1 MSTSLPAPRPV
12 DDRVSSLGEGPVWD
26 VRTNSLRWVDIPAGT
41 VHHSDGSS
49 RRLPPP
55 ATAILPTADGW
66 AAVLRD
72 GVVELDGPARAAVPL
87 GRAERC
93 NDAKADPAG
102 RIWVGTMAPEETLGR
117 GALLRLDGTEA
128 TEVISGASIANG
140 LGWSPDARLMY
151 WIDTPTGRIDVF
163 DYDLADGSVRGRRP
177 FADVRG
183 DSGGGHPD
191 GLAVD
196 AEGALWVALWGGA
209 ALHRYLPDGRLDTV
223 LPIAVACPTSCAF
236 GGEDLRTLYITTAHR
251 PGADGRFAPD
261 AGRLHAVRVPV
272 PGPPPTP
279 AVFPGRVGASPGG
292 AFPPSE

>member
-1 MSTSLPAPRPV
+1 MNRLTATPAPV
-12 DDRVSSLGEGPVWD
+12 DDRVSGLGEGPVWD
-26 VRTNSLRWVDIPAGT
+26 VRTNSLRWVDIRAGL

-49 RRLPPP
+49 RQLPPP
-55 ATAILPTADGW
+55 ASAILPATDGW

-72 GVVELDGPARAAVPL
+72 RVVRLDGPGEAAVPL

-102 RIWVGTMAPEETLGR
+102 RIWVGTMAGDEHPGR
-117 GALLRLDGTEA
+117 GALLRLDGSTA
-128 TEVISGASIANG
+128 TEVIGGASIANG

-151 WIDTPTGRIDVF
+151 WIDTPTGRIDVL

-177 FADVRG
+177 FASVT
-183 DSGGGHPD
+183 GGGWPD

-196 AEGALWVALWGGA
+196 DEGALWVALWGGG
-209 ALHRYLPDGRLDTV
+209 ALHRYTPDGRLDTV
-223 LPIAVACPTSCAF
+223 LPIGVASPTSCAF
-236 GGEDLRTLYITTAHR
+236 GGDDLRTLYITTAHH
-251 PGADGRFAPD
+251 PDEHGEFAPD

-279 AVFPGRVGASPGG
+279 AVLPAAAFPAFPGT
-292 AFPPSE
+292 E